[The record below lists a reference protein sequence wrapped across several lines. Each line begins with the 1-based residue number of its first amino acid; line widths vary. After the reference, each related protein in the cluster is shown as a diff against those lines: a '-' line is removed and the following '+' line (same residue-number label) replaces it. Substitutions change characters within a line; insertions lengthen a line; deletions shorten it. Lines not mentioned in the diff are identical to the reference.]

1 MTTSSAADTASTPL
15 ESRYG
20 EWVATFAPASGP
32 IEVSARGLPPEQSSR
47 NGHTVVFD
55 GLLQNAEDLRAQLMP
70 AAAEAGSNADLVA
83 LAYGRWG
90 PDVPDRLRGTWLLA
104 VWDEKRRELLCAR
117 DPLGLYPAYYAER
130 DGALLLSPSV
140 EALAGDGRV
149 SSAVNRAALADHLCH
164 RWPMLEETYYE
175 AVKRLPGGYRLTVGA
190 DGKTLERYW
199 DLPEQDERL
208 VGGAGDEEQERFDEL
223 LEQAVARC
231 LPGPTGIY
239 LSGGLD
245 SVSVAALATE
255 LADRSGLPRPYA
267 LSLVFEHETCN
278 EESVQRDVARRLGL
292 EQTILPVRGALG
304 GRSLLESA
312 LEMSAE
318 RPAPMLNL
326 WSPAYRYLALD
337 ARRRGREVI
346 LTGNGGDEWLEFPVK
361 FAATLIRRGDILR
374 LYRIW
379 QSMQRSYPLSK
390 SRVAWNLLWTF
401 GTRPLLGSGG
411 RAFLQGVAPGV
422 LRARRRRFL
431 DRQTRGWIA
440 PDAALRAQLY
450 ERQERALQPRE
461 TSLDSPIIALELEEF
476 FESGRQ
482 VGLRLLHPLWDP
494 DLAAFLARTPIEVR
508 ILGGRSKALVR
519 RSLARRFPGL
529 GFEGHRKITGTDFY
543 RSLLAEE
550 GRQAWRRLGGARA
563 LAELEVVDRESLER
577 NMDELLARANPTD
590 HYVLWHVMSVEAW
603 LRGRLG
609 ISLHPSNE

>member
-1 MTTSSAADTASTPL
+1 MRSSQGAAGATTSRSCCSSASSFFPSRCCSSGRRSPLPVGWAPSASIDADGGRPREPTGRGLQSGRAREGGRRRHGARASEDEPHLRAQPDGGSPLGAPRSGADTHGHRADARTGVLGLAGHRSARDGGADRGAGRRATPAATVTTSSAADTASTPL

-20 EWVATFAPASGP
+20 AWVATFAPASGP

-55 GLLQNAEDLRAQLMP
+55 GLLQNAEDLRAELMP
-70 AAAEAGSNADLVA
+70 AAAEAASNADLVA
-83 LAYGRWG
+83 LAYDRWG
-90 PDVPDRLRGTWLLA
+90 ADVPDRLRGTWLLA

-130 DGALLLSPSV
+130 DGELLLSPSV

-411 RAFLQGVAPGV
+411 RAFLQ
-422 LRARRRRFL
+422 R
-431 DRQTRGWIA
+431 
-440 PDAALRAQLY
+440 
-450 ERQERALQPRE
+450 
-461 TSLDSPIIALELEEF
+461 
-476 FESGRQ
+476 
-482 VGLRLLHPLWDP
+482 
-494 DLAAFLARTPIEVR
+494 
-508 ILGGRSKALVR
+508 
-519 RSLARRFPGL
+519 
-529 GFEGHRKITGTDFY
+529 
-543 RSLLAEE
+543 
-550 GRQAWRRLGGARA
+550 
-563 LAELEVVDRESLER
+563 
-577 NMDELLARANPTD
+577 
-590 HYVLWHVMSVEAW
+590 
-603 LRGRLG
+603 
-609 ISLHPSNE
+609 